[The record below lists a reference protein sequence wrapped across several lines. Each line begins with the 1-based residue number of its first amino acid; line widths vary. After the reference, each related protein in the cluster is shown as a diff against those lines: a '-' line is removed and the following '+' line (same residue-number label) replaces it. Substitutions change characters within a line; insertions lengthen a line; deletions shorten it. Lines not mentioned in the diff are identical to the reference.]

1 MENYAHPEKKS
12 ETAVDCRK
20 RMRGCGW
27 ENVVLDAENRK
38 NNWGKVQ
45 NCPQN
50 IHNLKKLQWIIKKFQ
65 EKNGGYLVNKL
76 ESYQHFVCG

>member
-1 MENYAHPEKKS
+1 MKRNENRRGQVRKNVCADEKCS
-12 ETAVDCRK
+12 YEP
-20 RMRGCGW
+20 
-27 ENVVLDAENRK
+27 ENRK

-65 EKNGGYLVNKL
+65 EKSGGYLVNKL

>member
-1 MENYAHPEKKS
+1 MEKYAHPEKKIR
-12 ETAVDCRK
+12 TAVDCRK
-20 RMRGCGW
+20 RMGMWVGKCCTGR
-27 ENVVLDAENRK
+27 ENRK

-65 EKNGGYLVNKL
+65 EKMGDIL
-76 ESYQHFVCG
+76 

>member
-1 MENYAHPEKKS
+1 MWVGKCCTGRENS
-12 ETAVDCRK
+12 
-20 RMRGCGW
+20 
-27 ENVVLDAENRK
+27 K

-65 EKNGGYLVNKL
+65 EKNPQKQKMQRTLRKKSSVETKKKARKNSKIKK
-76 ESYQHFVCG
+76 